1 MNISNI
7 NAFRMEL
14 KMQGFDTSDTP
25 NGSSPLPN
33 IMTNNKSDDKS
44 NPLDKDFKSMDIS
57 IIKLNANIAS
67 LTGKNTATQ
76 SFAEFFSNA
85 NKNIKMKD
93 HEKVKE
99 FIDKEINPYEIGY
112 KGKPITELTP
122 EEAAKLIAEDG
133 FFGINNTSSRVA
145 DFIIEAAKGNLDKLS
160 QGREG
165 IMKGFKMAEKLW
177 GEKLP
182 DISYDTLKETLKK
195 LDENIGENGGNV
207 IDKKA

>member
-14 KMQGFDTSDTP
+14 KMQGFNSSFESTKTKSADKNNVLDTEY
-25 NGSSPLPN
+25 
-33 IMTNNKSDDKS
+33 KS
-44 NPLDKDFKSMDIS
+44 
-57 IIKLNANIAS
+57 LNATVVEFQMSIES
-67 LTGKNTATQ
+67 ITGKNTTMQ
-76 SFAEFFSNA
+76 SFADFFSDVDEA
-85 NKNIKMKD
+85 MKTKDGQKMK
-93 HEKVKE
+93 EYIE
-99 FIDKEINPYEIGY
+99 KEINPHELGYE
-112 KGKPITELTP
+112 GKPLTELTP

-165 IMKGFKMAEKLW
+165 LMKGFKMAEDLW

-195 LDENIGENGGNV
+195 VDENIGENGGNV
-207 IDKKA
+207 LNKEA